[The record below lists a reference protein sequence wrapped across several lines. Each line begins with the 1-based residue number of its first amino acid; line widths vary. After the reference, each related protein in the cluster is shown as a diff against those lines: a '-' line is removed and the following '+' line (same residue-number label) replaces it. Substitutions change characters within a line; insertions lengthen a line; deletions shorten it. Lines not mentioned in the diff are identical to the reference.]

1 MVLTE
6 GKEKYWRMVSLISP
20 LQKPA
25 IFIAGYTYIN
35 KY

>member
-6 GKEKYWRMVSLISP
+6 GKEKYWRMVADFTTA
-20 LQKPA
+20 KTA
-25 IFIAGYTYIN
+25 IFIASCAYIN